1 MSCAK
6 RLLRSS
12 LKEVKV
18 MDDKRCSELEDDLQ
32 NFWAFVKLEAR
43 RLSLLEREI
52 VKIKKTLSE
61 ILANDR
67 QRSDSEEKDN

>member
-1 MSCAK
+1 
-6 RLLRSS
+6 
-12 LKEVKV
+12 
-18 MDDKRCSELEDDLQ
+18 MDDKRCSALEDDLQ

-61 ILANDR
+61 ILADNR